1 MIRWDKRTLEILDLE
16 VDQFSISCRF
26 RNVEDGFVKV
36 FTGVYG
42 LFTREEREYL
52 WEELGAIR
60 GSWED
65 PWCLG
70 GDFNII
76 LFQKERS
83 RQRRLTAAIRRF
95 AQIIDELGLVDLP
108 LQGGLFTWNGGQND
122 QSWARL
128 DRFLM
133 TQNWLDQFSGVLQSK
148 LPRPISDHF
157 PILLEGGGLRRG
169 PSPFRFENMWLKVEG
184 FKDFLRSWWQG
195 TVIRGNVSFR
205 LAAKLKELKQKIKSW
220 NRMSL
225 GGWNAIKF
233 QLFNKWSFGTGW
245 KVRGTYQK
253 RKQS

>member
-1 MIRWDKRTLEILDLE
+1 M
-16 VDQFSISCRF
+16 
-26 RNVEDGFVKV
+26 
-36 FTGVYG
+36 
-42 LFTREEREYL
+42 
-52 WEELGAIR
+52 
-60 GSWED
+60 
-65 PWCLG
+65 
-70 GDFNII
+70 
-76 LFQKERS
+76 
-83 RQRRLTAAIRRF
+83 TAAIRRF

-184 FKDFLRSWWQG
+184 FKDLLRSWWQG

-245 KVRGTYQK
+245 KVRGTCQK